1 MNEDVVSALPLNEA
15 KTLGI
20 VKPLNGAFFFHK
32 PSPETSGLVL
42 CANTRANKKS
52 RGFAAFTE
60 LDGNHFTSQTAMTL
74 NLNCVRSISHR
85 N

>member
-32 PSPETSGLVL
+32 PSPETSGPPL
-42 CANTRANKKS
+42 RANKKS
-52 RGFAAFTE
+52 RGFAAFT
-60 LDGNHFTSQTAMTL
+60 
-74 NLNCVRSISHR
+74 
-85 N
+85 